1 MHLFIGIITV
11 VLVVFFSALLGL
23 LFAAS
28 IGIRRNDRGHYRA
41 LRSGTAHR
49 SFSGAGRA
57 LSGVRF
63 PEQVAVPRP
72 RQEAGGE
79 TGGDGKDSAPGRE
92 RTLI

>member
-1 MHLFIGIITV
+1 MPLFIGILTV
-11 VLVVFFSALLGL
+11 VLIMLFSALLGL
-23 LFAAS
+23 LIAAS
-28 IGIRRNDRGHYRA
+28 IGIKRNDRGHYRA

-63 PEQVAVPRP
+63 PDQATVPRP
-72 RQEAGGE
+72 RREAGGE
-79 TGGDGKDSAPGRE
+79 GGGDGNGSAPGRE